1 MKKTIYALMIVS
13 FVAGLAAIT
22 AVKAQDQG
30 QSQDQEHNA
39 NLIMQYEK
47 DGLEKIHSL
56 DELKDYQSI
65 KKVDGDLFG
74 VRRATS
80 TERVDLQSSE
90 HAAGSSEA
98 TSSKLEKIDHP
109 ALINLF
115 EKIRQIGTA
124 LWGVKKPEAK
134 ETSSSFI
141 APEISACVAT
151 AISIKDTA
159 LMARVTA
166 AATELNAA
174 ITARSACQRAAVVAS
189 STPRATL
196 NACVKT
202 FNVAQKTIKETSK
215 TVQQESWSIYKDS
228 LKACASSTSA
238 VPMVEDGGNI
248 FE

>member
-1 MKKTIYALMIVS
+1 MKKTIYVLVIVS
-13 FVAGLAAIT
+13 FVIGLAAIT
-22 AVKAQDQG
+22 AVKAQDQN
-30 QSQDQEHNA
+30 QDQEHNA

-47 DGLEKIHSL
+47 EGLEKIHSL
-56 DELKDYQSI
+56 DEMKDYQTI

-74 VRRATS
+74 VRRAT
-80 TERVDLQSSE
+80 TTPRVELNSE
-90 HAAGSSEA
+90 HATSSSE
-98 TSSKLEKIDHP
+98 TESSKLEKIDHP

-115 EKIRQIGTA
+115 EKIQKIGTA
-124 LWGVKKPEAK
+124 LWGIRKPEAK

-141 APEISACVAT
+141 SPEISACVAT
-151 AISIKDTA
+151 AINTKDTV

-202 FNVAQKTIKETSK
+202 FNIAQKTIKEMSK
-215 TVQQESWSIYKDS
+215 TVQQESWNIYKDS